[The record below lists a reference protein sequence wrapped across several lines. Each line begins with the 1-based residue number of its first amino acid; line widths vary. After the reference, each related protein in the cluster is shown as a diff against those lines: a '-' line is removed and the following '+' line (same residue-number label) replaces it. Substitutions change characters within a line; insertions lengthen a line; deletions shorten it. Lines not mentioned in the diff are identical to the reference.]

1 MKRKLR
7 LGMIGGGQ
15 GAFIGAVHRLAAR
28 IDDKYEFVAG
38 CLSST
43 PEKAEESAKEI
54 GLDLSRSYPDFKTM
68 AEEESKRED
77 EKIGILELSNP
88 INDKKIKDNEE
99 DRAKLD
105 ISIAD
110 TINEKQI
117 RQAVRDTVASFPNS
131 KLDQII
137 NEELTKVIQERL
149 NSSKIIISTEN
160 KKN

>member
-1 MKRKLR
+1 MNKNSPNTEEILDAIKNMMSEKSLR
-7 LGMIGGGQ
+7 QDEGLPKDVIE
-15 GAFIGAVHRLAAR
+15 LTNP
-28 IDDKYEFVAG
+28 ID
-38 CLSST
+38 
-43 PEKAEESAKEI
+43 EEVK
-54 GLDLSRSYPDFKTM
+54 K
-68 AEEESKRED
+68 ED
-77 EKIGILELSNP
+77 EKIDILELSDP
-88 INDKKIKDNEE
+88 INDKKIKNIEE

-110 TINEKQI
+110 TINEEQI
-117 RQAVRDTVASFPNS
+117 RQAVRDAVASFPDS

>member
-1 MKRKLR
+1 MNKNNPNTEEILDAIKNMMSEKSVRQDEGLPKDVIELTNP
-7 LGMIGGGQ
+7 
-15 GAFIGAVHRLAAR
+15 
-28 IDDKYEFVAG
+28 ID
-38 CLSST
+38 
-43 PEKAEESAKEI
+43 EEVK
-54 GLDLSRSYPDFKTM
+54 K
-68 AEEESKRED
+68 ED
-77 EKIGILELSNP
+77 EKIDILELSDP
-88 INDKKIKDNEE
+88 INDKKIKNFEE

-117 RQAVRDTVASFPNS
+117 RQAVRDAVASFPNS